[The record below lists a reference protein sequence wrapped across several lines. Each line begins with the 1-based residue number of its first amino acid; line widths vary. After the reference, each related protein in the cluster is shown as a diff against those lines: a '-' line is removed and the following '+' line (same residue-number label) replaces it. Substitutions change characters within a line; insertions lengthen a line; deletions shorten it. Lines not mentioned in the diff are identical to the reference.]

1 MYVIWSFFILI
12 FVYDKFFI
20 LFLILVFFLHQH
32 QQHNILQN
40 DENEFIIK
48 LAGKGSVGVVMM
60 PKYYWTMYQSH
71 LNKQYYWWLLKTII
85 NKLIINEEIINYT
98 SKYKYILTDNEY
110 EYLINLIYKISD
122 LYKYPNLHKSKESNE
137 IIKNKNAKYIN
148 INEKLTNLTLTSCCR
163 TSLLHK

>member
-1 MYVIWSFFILI
+1 
-12 FVYDKFFI
+12 
-20 LFLILVFFLHQH
+20 
-32 QQHNILQN
+32 
-40 DENEFIIK
+40 
-48 LAGKGSVGVVMM
+48 MM
-60 PKYYWTMYQSH
+60 PKYYWRMYQSH